1 MSHPFPEVA
10 PDFSQPLALLRACHQ
25 RIRKH
30 AGLAVELAQQLHQQG
45 HRAELQQAADQ
56 VYRYFCSAA
65 QHHHADEE
73 QDLFPI
79 LAERS
84 PELAEQVRILLA
96 QHQQLDELWTQLA
109 PQLQDL
115 SKNRDSAA
123 LLALSQQLTEAYA
136 QHIRQEEDGLLCQ
149 AEQQL
154 SQDALHQLGRRMAA
168 RRGL

>member
-1 MSHPFPEVA
+1 MTHPFPEVA

-30 AGLAVELAQQLHQQG
+30 AGFAVELTQQLHQQG
-45 HRAELQQAADQ
+45 HSAALQQAANQ
-56 VYRYFCSAA
+56 VYRYFSSAG

-79 LAERS
+79 LAGRS

-96 QHQQLDELWTQLA
+96 QHQQLDSLWAQLA

-115 SKNRDSAA
+115 GRVQDSAA
-123 LLALSQQLTEAYA
+123 LLALSQQLAEGYA
-136 QHIRQEEDGLLCQ
+136 QHIRLEEDGLLCQ

-154 SQDALHQLGRRMAA
+154 SQDALHQLGQRMAA